1 VQRSHRIL
9 GWAAVAEG
17 ALLAVTCGLPVLGA
31 FVPELGWLGVLGA
44 TVVPVFP
51 LWFVVLACVSA
62 LPSLLALRLGFVGVG
77 SAFTAVS
84 ALSLAGTMVILGSLL
99 QVAAANGANV
109 DLLQSLT
116 FTSLSDA
123 RPDATMV
130 YTTRGNRPLDIDV
143 YEPTHIPADGA
154 APVMLYVHGGGWFQ
168 GDRASGSTDLRWFAD
183 RGYVVVSPDYSLATR
198 SDHVWDVVP
207 GEIACAMV
215 WTANHAD
222 SMHADMR
229 RFVMA
234 GDSAGGNLAINAAYA
249 ANEDRAESS
258 CGGTV
263 PHVRLAIAGSPI
275 LDPVSTWNNRTVQ
288 GDAARSLLLNY
299 VGGSPEQYPDR
310 YRAISSFTYLNPIG
324 PATLIIN
331 GASDHVVPHQQSVDF
346 VRDARAAGVDATL
359 VVIPFADHS
368 FDLTFGAIGHQ
379 IKLSVFDRFL
389 RVREGPP
396 ST

>member
-1 VQRSHRIL
+1 
-9 GWAAVAEG
+9 
-17 ALLAVTCGLPVLGA
+17 LLAVTCGLPVLGA
-31 FVPELGWLGVLGA
+31 FFPELSWLGVLGA

-51 LWFVVLACVSA
+51 LWFVVLAFVSA
-62 LPSLLALRLGFVGVG
+62 LPSLFALRLGFVGIG
-77 SAFTAVS
+77 STFTAVS

-99 QVAAANGANV
+99 QVATASGANV
-109 DLLQSLT
+109 DLLRSLT
-116 FTSLSDA
+116 FTSLADA

-130 YTTRGNRPLDIDV
+130 YMTRGNRPLEIDV
-143 YEPTHIPADGA
+143 YEPTRIPDGGT

-183 RGYVVVSPDYSLATR
+183 RGYVVVSPDYSLATH
-198 SDHVWDVVP
+198 SDQVWDVAP

-215 WTANHAD
+215 WTANNAD

-288 GDAARSLLLNY
+288 GDSARSLLLNY

-310 YRAISSFTYLNPIG
+310 YRAISSFTYLSPTA

-331 GASDHVVPHQQSVDF
+331 GAGDHVVPHQQSVDF

-359 VVIPFADHS
+359 LVIPFADHS
-368 FDLTFGAIGHQ
+368 FDLTFDSIGHQ
-379 IKLSVFDRFL
+379 IKLSVFARFL
-389 RVREGPP
+389 RAREGAP
-396 ST
+396 TT

>member
-1 VQRSHRIL
+1 
-9 GWAAVAEG
+9 
-17 ALLAVTCGLPVLGA
+17 LLAVTCGLPVLGA
-31 FVPELGWLGVLGA
+31 FLPELGWLGVLGA
-44 TVVPVFP
+44 TVLPVFP
-51 LWFVVLACVSA
+51 LWFVVLAFISA
-62 LPSLLALRLGFVGVG
+62 LPSLLAFRLGFVGAG

-84 ALSLAGTMVILGSLL
+84 GLSLAGTMVILITLL
-99 QVAAANGANV
+99 QVAAANDANV
-109 DLLQSLT
+109 DLWRSLA

-123 RPDATMV
+123 SPDATIV
-130 YTTRGNRPLDIDV
+130 YTTREDRPLDIDV
-143 YEPTHIPADGA
+143 YEPRHIPAGGE

-168 GDRASGSTDLRWFAD
+168 GDRAAGSTDLRWFAD

-198 SDHVWDVVP
+198 ADHVWDLAP
-207 GEIACAMV
+207 AQIACAMV
-215 WTANHAD
+215 WTATNAA

-310 YRAISSFTYLNPIG
+310 YRAISSFTYLNPTA

-346 VRDARAAGVDATL
+346 VRDARAEGIDANL

-368 FDLTFGAIGHQ
+368 FDLTFDAIGHQ
-379 IKLSVFDRFL
+379 IKLSVFARFMWAKGL
-389 RVREGPP
+389 V
-396 ST
+396 S

>member
-1 VQRSHRIL
+1 
-9 GWAAVAEG
+9 VAEG
-17 ALLAVTCGLPVLGA
+17 ALLAVACGLPVLGA
-31 FVPELGWLGVLGA
+31 YVPELGWLGVLGA

-51 LWFVVLACVSA
+51 LWFVLLAFVSA
-62 LPSLLALRLGFVGVG
+62 LPSLLAVRLGLVRVG
-77 SAFTAVS
+77 SACTAVS

-99 QVAAANGANV
+99 QVATATGANV
-109 DLLQSLT
+109 DVLQSMT
-116 FTSLSDA
+116 FTGLSDA
-123 RPDATMV
+123 HPDATSV

-143 YEPTHIPADGA
+143 YEPKHIPAGGA

-168 GDRASGSTDLRWFAD
+168 GGRASGSTDLRWFAD
-183 RGYVVVSPDYSLATR
+183 RGYVVVSPDYSLAAR
-198 SDHVWDVVP
+198 SDNVWDVVP
-207 GEIACAMV
+207 GQIACAMV
-215 WTANHAD
+215 WTANNAD

-263 PHVRLAIAGSPI
+263 PHVRLVIAGSPI
-275 LDPVSTWNNRTVQ
+275 LDPVSTWNNPTVQ
-288 GDAARSLLLNY
+288 GDAARSILLNY

-310 YRAISSFTYLNPIG
+310 YRAISSFTYLNPAA

-331 GASDHVVPHQQSVDF
+331 GAADHVVPHQQSVDF
-346 VRDARAAGVDATL
+346 VRDARAAGVDAAL

-389 RVREGPP
+389 RAGGRPP
-396 ST
+396 TT